1 MIKAD
6 FLYNGNNTSIM
17 CNETDTMKELYD
29 KFLLNS
35 QTNRNTILFS
45 YNGRAGNEL
54 NEELALS
61 EIANQTDKE
70 RKEMTIVVN
79 DIPEET
85 EIENNKK
92 IVKSK
97 NIICP
102 TCKENAK
109 LKFKNYKITLYD
121 CKNNHTIND
130 LSYDEFEKSQNIDLS
145 QIKCNKC
152 NINNKSNS
160 FNNQFYKCC
169 TCNINLCP
177 LCKSSHDT
185 NHIIL
190 DYDKCFYECGKHKDE
205 KYTKYCK
212 ECKKNICMLC
222 ENENEHK
229 NHNNIYLGDL
239 ILKKNELINKMNA
252 FNENLNK
259 CNKNINEIINILN
272 KVKSNI
278 NKYYE
283 INCGIINNYD
293 ENHRNYETL
302 YNLKGMFNNGDIIK
316 DINIINNEKNIN
328 DRFNSILNIFDKVTN
343 NKNIKTCNNEIK
355 LTLEVKEEDINK
367 EIYFLDNTVGAFV
380 INNTTHS
387 HQHDCLK
394 ELNDSN
400 VELYIN
406 DIKYKYQKYF
416 KPIKKGIY
424 NILLKFHRPMTD
436 CAFMF
441 SYCKNLKNIDL
452 SSFDTTNITNM
463 AHMFSGCSSI
473 TNINLPS
480 INTKKVTN
488 MNYMFSGCRILTKLD
503 LTSFNTENVINM
515 NNMFGN
521 CKNLTDLDLSSFDI
535 RKVIDLDNILLGCFN
550 LKKMKIKR
558 DLYEKI
564 KDKIENPRNID
575 FNFA

>member
-190 DYDKCFYECGKHKDE
+190 DYDKAFMSVESIKMKSIQNIA
-205 KYTKYCK
+205 
-212 ECKKNICMLC
+212 KNVKRIFACYVKM
-222 ENENEHK
+222 K
-229 NHNNIYLGDL
+229 MSIKIIIIY
-239 ILKKNELINKMNA
+239 IL
-252 FNENLNK
+252 
-259 CNKNINEIINILN
+259 
-272 KVKSNI
+272 
-278 NKYYE
+278 
-283 INCGIINNYD
+283 
-293 ENHRNYETL
+293 ETL
-302 YNLKGMFNNGDIIK
+302 F
-316 DINIINNEKNIN
+316 
-328 DRFNSILNIFDKVTN
+328 
-343 NKNIKTCNNEIK
+343 
-355 LTLEVKEEDINK
+355 
-367 EIYFLDNTVGAFV
+367 
-380 INNTTHS
+380 
-387 HQHDCLK
+387 
-394 ELNDSN
+394 
-400 VELYIN
+400 
-406 DIKYKYQKYF
+406 
-416 KPIKKGIY
+416 
-424 NILLKFHRPMTD
+424 
-436 CAFMF
+436 
-441 SYCKNLKNIDL
+441 
-452 SSFDTTNITNM
+452 
-463 AHMFSGCSSI
+463 
-473 TNINLPS
+473 
-480 INTKKVTN
+480 
-488 MNYMFSGCRILTKLD
+488 
-503 LTSFNTENVINM
+503 
-515 NNMFGN
+515 
-521 CKNLTDLDLSSFDI
+521 
-535 RKVIDLDNILLGCFN
+535 
-550 LKKMKIKR
+550 
-558 DLYEKI
+558 
-564 KDKIENPRNID
+564 
-575 FNFA
+575 